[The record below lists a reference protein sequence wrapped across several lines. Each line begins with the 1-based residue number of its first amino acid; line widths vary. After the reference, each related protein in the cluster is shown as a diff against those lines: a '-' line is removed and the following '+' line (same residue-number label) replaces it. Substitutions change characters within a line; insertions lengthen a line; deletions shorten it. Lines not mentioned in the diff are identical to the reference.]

1 MTLKL
6 VKGEFS
12 SLEEALRRQMLVM
25 DEKLFLLDQ
34 ENKLNLHTIAE
45 LREDLLQVEAHK
57 ERLRKRCA
65 EEYRKRVKHIKRYLA
80 RK

>member
-6 VKGEFS
+6 VEGEFT
-12 SLEEALRRQMLVM
+12 SLEEALRRQVLVM

-45 LREDLLQVEAHK
+45 LREELLQVEAHK

-65 EEYRKRVKHIKRYLA
+65 EESRKRVKHIKRYLA

>member
-6 VKGEFS
+6 VEGEFS
-12 SLEEALRRQMLVM
+12 SLEEALRAQVLMM
-25 DEKLFLLDQ
+25 AA
-34 ENKLNLHTIAE
+34 ENAE

-65 EEYRKRVKHIKRYLA
+65 EEFRKRVKHIKRYLN